1 MPFAVVA
8 RGQPICARGVLSRTT
23 DGRGAPGLMVLSIG
37 VGSFDEGSELEDLG
51 FVCSRVKE
59 VQAAFAQFGAE
70 GETSL
75 DRPEGEIEALLRK
88 WIVDEPGAADILVV
102 HLIGHGRADRSGRLS
117 FVAHDDRDVDVD
129 RWIEKAQQEAER
141 PGGGKRR
148 VVFLIDTCSAG
159 TATGRQ
165 TVSELDGRRGVW
177 SLGASVSSSPTEQGR
192 FSGWITAALDVLRYR
207 DFAPDVET
215 VGFTRFVKELIAQI
229 KADTSTR
236 RLSLGFSVEQGDGE
250 WPFLPN
256 PLTLQNTPEQIQLL
270 RRSLGYVPG
279 EDLGDRIAAG
289 EKITD
294 GLYFIDRASGRGL
307 FSTDHSTGFFSGRA
321 AELDH
326 YRAWLAGD
334 SPLLTVT
341 GAAGAGK
348 SGLLGLIVCA
358 AHPHLRRTVRALWEP
373 AGPDLP
379 EVPDVVA
386 VHARQRSA
394 QQVMTAIADQAG
406 LGLAQQ
412 DDPVGQAPR
421 QASSGSESVKWTPGL
436 LREALK
442 RECRNRLIVI
452 DAVDESTDPRAV
464 LRLVSGLVSPDEL
477 DETHPNA
484 LCRILLG
491 GRREVADELSNTAEA
506 SGIAVDRIDLDT
518 ADPAAIQDDVH
529 HYVVRLLRASK
540 PYSYGPPSDF
550 VDYLAKQGAQ
560 NIVRRLRSDGLWG
573 PFLIAGLY
581 VHYLVTLKNPPQDE
595 ATARAHTLA
604 ASAELPHLMEAVLAA
619 RKDEFGS
626 LRSVLAVLA
635 RSQGDGMPRTT
646 LRRCLRAL
654 GADDTSDKVFLAT
667 LREATPFVRTGVDPE
682 SDVALYRI
690 FHQGLADYLRDHPV
704 SSDPVDAA
712 QSLDLERRLL
722 AEVVGPFT
730 ADAGRPGDRWDLAEP
745 YVLRHALGHV
755 TRADS
760 PAYAETLLTD
770 PYFLIRCDPRH
781 DPGAMDLAQSERAT
795 EYVRLLSASWS
806 SHSQLRG
813 ASDRASVF
821 AFDAHRLNLP
831 EYQKQFTQIA
841 REVSFQP
848 EEAHTVLW
856 AEGGQVDSSARCIE
870 YRNSMVHSVAFSPDG
885 SLLAAATASG
895 VKVTDTATWQSVG
908 PLLGHDST
916 SDVAFSPDGRLLAFG
931 TRRWTRNVQ
940 LWDVQRR
947 ALVGQPWAC
956 LTGAVRALAFSP
968 DSRHLAVGSADLD
981 VSIWD
986 VTGEHQVE
994 TARLEF
1000 TGSVTKMCFSPDG
1013 LLLAA
1018 SGTSG
1023 VTVWRTT
1030 DWHRT
1035 SLSTGSSRG
1044 VAFSA
1049 DGRRLAVL
1057 SDVGVELWSGDTLE
1071 FIGPAGGG
1079 SGFRAS
1085 LAFSADG
1092 SVLAVGSLNSLEV
1105 IDLVSGRTVTHRTAG
1120 GAYTTS
1126 LVFHP
1131 SDSSLLASGNATGQ
1145 VRLWQT
1151 PARSSAVPRLTQF
1164 HSVGAVGSPDGHL
1177 IAILN
1182 RTTSCL
1188 ELRDPAT
1195 GHKLAS
1201 SGPMRGIAQLTF
1213 SPDGQTLAAVPY
1225 TGLLRL
1231 LRMGAGTL
1239 PPAETVRIG
1248 GTVVSGSTLTFS
1260 ADSKLLALMVE
1271 EHASNTSVIK
1281 VWAAHDLRLV
1291 QRIPLPG
1298 RPGHFGFAGPEKLF
1312 VTIDGAVAV
1321 YGCDGT
1327 HAQETPA

>member
-1 MPFAVVA
+1 M
-8 RGQPICARGVLSRTT
+8 SRTT
-23 DGRGAPGLMVLSIG
+23 EGRGAPGLMVLSIG
-37 VGSFDEGSELEDLG
+37 VGTFAEGSELEDLG
-51 FVCSRVKE
+51 FVRSRVKE
-59 VQAAFAQFGAE
+59 VQAAFGQFGAE

-75 DRPEGEIEALLRK
+75 DLPEGEIEALLRK
-88 WIVDEPGAADILVV
+88 WIVDEPGTADVLVV

-141 PGGGKRR
+141 AGGGERR

-165 TVSELDGRRGVW
+165 SVSELDGRRGVW

-229 KADTSTR
+229 KADTTTR
-236 RLSLGFSVEQGDGE
+236 RMSLGFSVEQGDGE

-321 AELDH
+321 AELEH
-326 YRAWLAGD
+326 YRTWLAGD

-394 QQVMTAIADQAG
+394 QQVMTAIVEQAG
-406 LGLAQQ
+406 LALPKQ
-412 DDPVGQAPR
+412 DGPDGEAPEQAGGGSQSVGW
-421 QASSGSESVKWTPGL
+421 SPGL
-436 LREALK
+436 LREALE
-442 RECRNRLIVI
+442 REQRNRLIVV

-464 LRLVSGLVSPDEL
+464 LRLVSVLVAPDEQ
-477 DETHPNA
+477 DGAASVAP
-484 LCRILLG
+484 CRILLG
-491 GRREVADELSNTAEA
+491 GRREGTAELSSTAEA

-518 ADPAAIQDDVH
+518 ADPVALQEDVQR
-529 HYVVRLLRASK
+529 YVVRLLRASK
-540 PYSYGPPSDF
+540 PYAYGPPSDF
-550 VDYLAKQGAQ
+550 VDYLAKEGAQ
-560 NIVRRLRSDGLWG
+560 NIVRRLRPDGLWG

-604 ASAELPHLMEAVLAA
+604 ASSELPHLMEAVLAA

-626 LRSVLAVLA
+626 LRAFLAVLA

-654 GADDTSDKVFLAT
+654 GTDDISDRTFLAT
-667 LREATPFVRTGVDPE
+667 LREATPFLRTGVDPE

-712 QSLDLERRLL
+712 RSLDLERRLL
-722 AEVVGPFT
+722 SEVVGPFT
-730 ADAGRPGDRWDLAEP
+730 ADAGRPGDRWDSAEP
-745 YVLRHALGHV
+745 YALRHALGHLS
-755 TRADS
+755 RADS

-770 PYFLIRCDPRH
+770 PYFLIRFDPRQ
-781 DPGAMDLAQSERAT
+781 DPGALDLAQSERAA

-806 SHSQLRG
+806 SHSQLRS

-821 AFDAHRLNLP
+821 AFDAHRLTLP
-831 EYQKQFTQIA
+831 EHQKQFARIG
-841 REVSFQP
+841 REVGFQP

-856 AEGGQVDSSARCIE
+856 AEGGRVDSSARCIE
-870 YRNSMVHSVAFSPDG
+870 YRNSVVHNVAFSPDG
-885 SLLAAATASG
+885 SLLAAATTSG

-908 PLLGHDST
+908 PLLGHAGT
-916 SDVAFSPDGRLLAFG
+916 SDVTFSPDGRLLAFA
-931 TRRWTRNVQ
+931 TRHWTGNVH
-940 LWDVQRR
+940 LWDVRR
-947 ALVGQPWAC
+947 RILVGQPWAC
-956 LTGAVRALAFSP
+956 RTGAIRALAFSP
-968 DSRHLAVGSADLD
+968 DSRHLAIGSADLD
-981 VSIWD
+981 VSVWD

-994 TARLEF
+994 AARLEF
-1000 TGSVTKMCFSPDG
+1000 SGAVTKVCFSPDG

-1023 VTVWRTT
+1023 LTVWRTT

-1035 SLSTGSSRG
+1035 SLSTDSTRG
-1044 VAFSA
+1044 VAFSP
-1049 DGRRLAVL
+1049 DGRLLAAL
-1057 SDVGVELWSGDTLE
+1057 NSNGVGLWSGDTLE
-1071 FIGPAGGG
+1071 FLRPAGGG
-1079 SGFRAS
+1079 RGFRS
-1085 LAFSADG
+1085 NVAFSADG
-1092 SVLAVGSLNSLEV
+1092 SLLAFGSLSSLKV
-1105 IDLVSGRTVTHRTAG
+1105 VDLVSGRTVSHQTARS
-1120 GAYTTS
+1120 ADTTS

-1131 SDSSLLASGNATGQ
+1131 SDVSLLVSGDANGQ
-1145 VRLWQT
+1145 VRLWRA
-1151 PARSSAVPRLTQF
+1151 PARSGAAAPRLPQF
-1164 HSVGAVGSPDGHL
+1164 DPSGAVGSPDGRL

-1182 RTTSCL
+1182 RTTARL

-1195 GHKLAS
+1195 GHALAAA
-1201 SGPMRGIAQLTF
+1201 GPMRNVLKMAF
-1213 SPDGQTLAAVPY
+1213 SPDSQTLVAVSY
-1225 TGLLRL
+1225 AGVLHVIRTGS
-1231 LRMGAGTL
+1231 GPL
-1239 PPAETVRIG
+1239 PPAETMRVEG
-1248 GTVVSGSTLTFS
+1248 AASSTSPLTFS
-1260 ADSKLLALMVE
+1260 SDSRLFALMVE
-1271 EHASNTSVIK
+1271 EPPSRTSVIK

-1298 RPGHFGFAGPEKLF
+1298 RPSHFGFAGPEKLF

>member
-1 MPFAVVA
+1 
-8 RGQPICARGVLSRTT
+8 
-23 DGRGAPGLMVLSIG
+23 MVLSIG
-37 VGSFDEGSELEDLG
+37 VGSFAEGSEMEDLG
-51 FVCSRVKE
+51 FVRPRVEE
-59 VQAAFAQFGAE
+59 VQAAFRQFGAE

-75 DRPEGEIEALLRK
+75 DRPEGEIDALLRK
-88 WIVDEPGAADILVV
+88 WIVDERGAADVLVV

-141 PGGGKRR
+141 AGGEERR
-148 VVFLIDTCSAG
+148 VVFLVDTCSAG

-165 TVSELDGRRGVW
+165 PISELDGRRGVW
-177 SLGASVSSSPTEQGR
+177 SLGASVSSSPTEHGR
-192 FSGWITAALDVLRYR
+192 FSGWIAAALDVLRYR

-229 KADTSTR
+229 KADTTWR
-236 RLSLGFSVEQGDGE
+236 MSLGFSVEQGDGE

-307 FSTDHSTGFFSGRA
+307 FSTDHGTGFFSGRA
-321 AELDH
+321 AELEH
-326 YRAWLAGD
+326 YRTWLAGD
-334 SPLLTVT
+334 SPLLAVT

-406 LGLAQQ
+406 LSMPKWDGP
-412 DDPVGQAPR
+412 DDEVPVQAR
-421 QASSGSESVKWTPGL
+421 GGSESVRWTPGL

-442 RECRNRLIVI
+442 QECRNRLIVV
-452 DAVDESTDPRAV
+452 DAVDESTGPRAV
-464 LRLVSGLVSPDEL
+464 LRLLSVLIAPDGQNG
-477 DETHPNA
+477 TASNA
-484 LCRILLG
+484 PCRILLG
-491 GRREVADELSNTAEA
+491 GRREVAAELSGTTEA
-506 SGIAVDRIDLDT
+506 SGTAVDRIDLDT
-518 ADPAAIQDDVH
+518 ADPVALQDDVH
-529 HYVVRLLRASK
+529 RYVERLLKASK
-540 PYSYGPPSDF
+540 PYSYGPPADF

-560 NIVRRLRSDGLWG
+560 NIVRRLQSDGLWG

-654 GADDTSDKVFLAT
+654 GTDDLTDGRFLAT
-667 LREATPFVRTGVDPE
+667 LREATPFLRTGVDPE

-730 ADAGRPGDRWDLAEP
+730 ADAGRPGDRWDSAEP
-745 YVLRHALGHV
+745 YVLRHAVGHV
-755 TRADS
+755 SRADS

-770 PYFLIRCDPRH
+770 PYFLIRFDPRK
-781 DPGAMDLAQSERAT
+781 DPGAMDLARSERAT

-806 SHSQLRG
+806 SHSQLRNP
-813 ASDRASVF
+813 SDRASVF
-821 AFDAHRLNLP
+821 AFDAHRLALP
-831 EYQKQFTQIA
+831 EHQKQFTRIG
-841 REVSFQP
+841 REVGFQP

-856 AEGGQVDSSARCIE
+856 AEGGRVDSSARCIE
-870 YRNSMVHSVAFSPDG
+870 YRNSVVHSVAFSPDG
-885 SLLAAATASG
+885 NLLAAATTSG

-908 PLLGHDST
+908 PVLGHAPT
-916 SDVAFSPDGRLLAFG
+916 SDVAFSPDGRRLAFA
-931 TRRWTRNVQ
+931 TRHWTKNVH

-947 ALVGQPWAC
+947 TLVGQPWAC
-956 LTGAVRALAFSP
+956 RTGAIRALAFSP
-968 DSRHLAVGSADLD
+968 DSRYLAVGSADLD
-981 VSIWD
+981 VSVWD
-986 VTGEHQVE
+986 VTGEQQVE
-994 TARLEF
+994 AARLEF
-1000 TGSVTKMCFSPDG
+1000 SGAVTKVCFSPDG

-1023 VTVWRTT
+1023 LTVWRTT

-1035 SLSTGSSRG
+1035 SLSTNSTRG

-1049 DGRRLAVL
+1049 DRRLLAAL
-1057 SDVGVELWSGDTLE
+1057 NSSGVELWSGDTLE
-1071 FIGPAGGG
+1071 FLRTAGGRP
-1079 SGFRAS
+1079 GFRSS

-1092 SVLAVGSLNSLEV
+1092 SLLAFGSLNSLEV
-1105 IDLVSGRTVTHRTAG
+1105 VDLESGRTVSHQTAR
-1120 GAYTTS
+1120 GADTTA

-1131 SDSSLLASGNATGQ
+1131 SDSSLLVSGDANGQ
-1145 VRLWQT
+1145 VRLWRA
-1151 PARSSAVPRLTQF
+1151 PARSGAAAPRLTQF
-1164 HSVGAVGSPDGHL
+1164 DSSGAVASPDGRL
-1177 IAILN
+1177 LAILN
-1182 RTTSCL
+1182 RSTSCL

-1195 GHKLAS
+1195 GHTLAS
-1201 SGPMRGIAQLTF
+1201 PGPMRNVVQLGF
-1213 SPDGQTLAAVPY
+1213 SPDSQILIAVSY
-1225 TGLLRL
+1225 TGVLHLLRT
-1231 LRMGAGTL
+1231 GSGPL
-1239 PPAETVRIG
+1239 PPTETLRIE
-1248 GTVVSGSTLTFS
+1248 GTSSSISPLAFS
-1260 ADSKLLALMVE
+1260 SDSRLFALVVE
-1271 EHASNTSVIK
+1271 EPPSRTCVIK

-1298 RPGHFGFAGPEKLF
+1298 RPSHFAFAGPEKLF

-1327 HAQETPA
+1327 RTEEPPA